1 MLTKTSKYIKPP
13 PKLHDTDHGPNVA
26 DIVTRFIDLITRDT
40 PLRILQSGLQMIT
53 VNGILP
59 NNRFQNFISHLKLS
73 IFVAHDTVFNFQPLG
88 WVWVVWSDPGFEISR
103 KFKKLWIF
111 WGHFFWDNRVAIKYW
126 VKLGRVKTAWSYR
139 CLERKYFWRAL
150 QSFYHISAA
159 LYTRS
164 CRLVL
169 LKQILSI
176 QWNLKDTVQVKY
188 IGHRTFHCLD

>member
-88 WVWVVWSDPGFEISR
+88 WVWVVWCGCGLTLDS
-103 KFKKLWIF
+103 KFRENSKNYGYFGVIF
-111 WGHFFWDNRVAIKYW
+111 FGITEWP
-126 VKLGRVKTAWSYR
+126 
-139 CLERKYFWRAL
+139 
-150 QSFYHISAA
+150 
-159 LYTRS
+159 
-164 CRLVL
+164 
-169 LKQILSI
+169 
-176 QWNLKDTVQVKY
+176 
-188 IGHRTFHCLD
+188 